1 MDEFEEQKSLLLY
14 RQNLTVGD
22 VVVACASGP
31 SFAERTFKQQ
41 HNSKLSGKFEEA
53 CHEMGVEFRPAPLEP
68 HVEIELRRGRAPPT
82 LLDETECRRFDADVC
97 FGCHNVYVAG
107 VNMRVRVDY
116 GRRKPKKAFGGEVSG
131 RSRRRDR
138 RQQRAVV
145 FECLLCGVCTVFRNT
160 LSAAGTTPAAETAPA
175 EHPPLNTLG
184 VGVGVGAGSTNP
196 PAAKKSRRARK
207 KKGGLSEL
215 LQRKQ
220 EERRREQDGDGS
232 GGTSSFFPSLLT

>member
-1 MDEFEEQKSLLLY
+1 MTMDEFEERKSRLLY

-22 VVVACASGP
+22 VVVVRACGAAS
-31 SFAERTFKQQ
+31 AETTFKQQ

-53 CHEMGVEFRPAPLEP
+53 CHEMGVEFRPIQLEP
-68 HVEIELRRGRAPPT
+68 QVEIELRRGTAPPV
-82 LLDETECRRFDADVC
+82 LLDEMECRRFDADVC

-107 VNMRVRVDY
+107 VNMRVRIDY
-116 GRRKPKKAFGGEVSG
+116 GPRKPKKAPGGGALE
-131 RSRRRDR
+131 RARRRDR

-160 LSAAGTTPAAETAPA
+160 LSAAATVAAAESAPA
-175 EHPPLNTLG
+175 ERPPLNTLG
-184 VGVGVGAGSTNP
+184 VGVGAGPTNP

-232 GGTSSFFPSLLT
+232 GGSSSFFSSLLT